1 MNEPKNLDVPE
12 EEAVRRLLAGAGP
25 RPDIPED
32 DLAAIREAAR
42 EAWLGRY
49 GRQVPA
55 APGRWW
61 LGLAAAAAL
70 AIALGLAWWTRSPGP
85 APAAPP
91 AVASIEVLTGSVRMW
106 RPTGEGPVPLSPGAL
121 GRPLPAGTELETGEG
136 RLALRMAGAAS
147 VRLDAGTRVRLAA
160 ARRIELARGAVY
172 VDSGARPGGRV
183 AVHTDGGL
191 FEDVGTQF
199 EVRSSGNA
207 ARLRVREGR
216 VMLHREK
223 ESVPANA
230 GEELTVR
237 DGNVVRRPAAVYGP
251 EWDWVLQTAPRLDIE
266 GVKVRDFLAWVARET
281 GWRIEFADPQA
292 AALASSTVLHGSIEH
307 LTPAEAPRVVLA
319 SCGLA
324 HRVTD
329 GRMVVF
335 VVDQAH

>member
-1 MNEPKNLDVPE
+1 MSESKNLDVPE

-25 RPDIPED
+25 RPDIPKE

-49 GRQVPA
+49 GRPA
-55 APGRWW
+55 PAETGRWW

-70 AIALGLAWWTRSPGP
+70 AVALGLAWWTKSPGP

-136 RLALRMAGAAS
+136 RLALRMAGTAS
-147 VRLDAGTRVRLAA
+147 VRLDAGTRLRLASPGS
-160 ARRIELARGAVY
+160 IELARGAVY

-183 AVHTDGGL
+183 AVRTAAGL
-191 FEDVGTQF
+191 FEEVGTQF
-199 EVRSSGNA
+199 EVRLAGSA
-207 ARLRVREGR
+207 THLRVREGR
-216 VMLHREK
+216 VMLHHEK
-223 ESVPANA
+223 RAVQASA
-230 GEELTVR
+230 GEELVVR
-237 DGNVVRRPAAVYGP
+237 DGNLVRRPAAVYGP

-266 GVKVRDFLAWVARET
+266 GLKVRDFLAWVARET
-281 GWRIEFADPQA
+281 GWRNEFADPEA
-292 AALASSTVLHGSIEH
+292 AALAGSTVLHGSIEN

-319 SCGLA
+319 SCGLG
-324 HRVTD
+324 HRVTG
-329 GRMVVF
+329 GRMTVF
-335 VVDQAH
+335 VADANR